1 MTKTEIIN
9 KIIELKPSY
18 YVNKGIL
25 HNKTLKELEEELK
38 KVNKMKFFNNKEF
51 FELLIEEYG
60 DKQVI
65 VAIEEL
71 SELQKELCKYL
82 RGKTN
87 IDNVIEE
94 MADVYIMFQQMQL
107 FFKIDNERLIEE
119 VNKKVKRTK
128 ERLFNN

>member
-1 MTKTEIIN
+1 M
-9 KIIELKPSY
+9 Y
-18 YVNKGIL
+18 
-25 HNKTLKELEEELK
+25 
-38 KVNKMKFFNNKEF
+38 
-51 FELLIEEYG
+51 
-60 DKQVI
+60 
-65 VAIEEL
+65 
-71 SELQKELCKYL
+71 LQKELCKYL